1 MCIPCKNAGYCIEG
15 VARTYTEA
23 ARNVRDQNIP
33 APQENAALFF
43 KSRLRAWMFDKY
55 LRRQARRMARAEGK
69 QMSKKGLCICD
80 VCGEAMIASHYYVD
94 RRTGLEGHWRCL
106 QTERD
111 KNLEELYGPD
121 DKRPDWDKI
130 KKLAQRMNGLVD
142 EIEKEIES
150 GESRPFQNCF
160 EDCPL
165 GQKG

>member
-1 MCIPCKNAGYCIEG
+1 MSFVLDEGSDMSEQNAVPNCPRCGLPLKQYEVWNSKRPRERCAWMCIPCKKAGYCIEG

-33 APQENAALFF
+33 APQENP
-43 KSRLRAWMFDKY
+43 
-55 LRRQARRMARAEGK
+55 
-69 QMSKKGLCICD
+69 
-80 VCGEAMIASHYYVD
+80 
-94 RRTGLEGHWRCL
+94 T
-106 QTERD
+106 
-111 KNLEELYGPD
+111 
-121 DKRPDWDKI
+121 PDWDKI

-165 GQKG
+165 GRRSE